1 MISQLLFACPEDFF
15 DCFLTGNFF
24 PFLYI
29 DCNFRI
35 SFKNVSTWANI
46 FRPFGRSFLT
56 GTSERYFMRPFRHL
70 EIFWVTFRKIQHQ
83 IDKNSKTSIILVTW
97 EKHLGSSV
105 FQQGC
110 WICNQC
116 VHLNNLKPS
125 NFQTIAKVF
134 VTMSKKMFGL
144 RKTIFGS
151 DFKTALFSAGECFEK
166 KL

>member
-1 MISQLLFACPEDFF
+1 
-15 DCFLTGNFF
+15 
-24 PFLYI
+24 
-29 DCNFRI
+29 
-35 SFKNVSTWANI
+35 
-46 FRPFGRSFLT
+46 
-56 GTSERYFMRPFRHL
+56 MRPFRHL

-166 KL
+166 KTIVYRNMCTFLRNLQKLDAFHLFLTLSDDFSNVCVEKLPRNFFWTKKYELLIFSSI